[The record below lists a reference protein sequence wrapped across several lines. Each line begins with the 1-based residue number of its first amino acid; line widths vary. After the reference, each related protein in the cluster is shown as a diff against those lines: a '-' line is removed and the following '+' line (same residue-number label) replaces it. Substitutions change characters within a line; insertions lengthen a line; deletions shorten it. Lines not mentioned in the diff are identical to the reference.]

1 MQTSRRNFL
10 LLLIILSILSCR
22 KSMYLIQLDAE
33 YENILSEVTLTAPD
47 LEANAD
53 GALIEFK
60 VGKNKNQYD
69 ALEDKYSDDNF
80 YYGEGKYYGTSGEMH
95 TFSYFFHYPYAVAGS
110 GFIFVPVGYSWGG
123 SGVFYYLTA
132 IDKTTLRSVNAVYLG
147 DRINIVR
154 VDLIESLTDTVSI
167 KYTEREADSSYYSSS
182 NTREKRFTVKSKHEL
197 VETDPLTNHQRVP
210 Q

>member
-1 MQTSRRNFL
+1 MHISRRNFL
-10 LLLIILSILSCR
+10 LLLIIISILGCG
-22 KSMYLIQLDAE
+22 KSTYLTQLDTQ
-33 YENILSEVTLTAPD
+33 YENILSEVTLIAPD

-53 GALIEFK
+53 GDLIEFK
-60 VGKNKNQYD
+60 VGNNKNQYD

-95 TFSYFFHYPYAVAGS
+95 TFSYFFHYPYAVAGG

-123 SGVFYYLTA
+123 SGVFYYLTV
-132 IDKTTLRSVNAVYLG
+132 IDKTTLISVNTVYLG

-154 VDLIESLTDTVSI
+154 VDLIESPTDTVSI
-167 KYTEREADSSYYSSS
+167 KYTEREADSSDYPSS

-197 VETDPLTNHQRVP
+197 VETDPLTNDQRVH